1 MAINS
6 RGSITVFQIFLPA
19 LSEEPSPVRH
29 VLAVRGGEGAASGGL
44 NWEINSCSKEVV
56 LAHQVINVAL
66 DTLTRNTLIYEVAG
80 LPLGSSVALWSK
92 RALCQLFIPV
102 RRTPVLCD

>member
-1 MAINS
+1 M
-6 RGSITVFQIFLPA
+6 
-19 LSEEPSPVRH
+19 RH
-29 VLAVRGGEGAASGGL
+29 VLAVRGEGAANEGL
-44 NWEINSCSKEVV
+44 NWETNSCSKEVV
-56 LAHQVINVAL
+56 LAPQVINVAL
-66 DTLTRNTLIYEVAG
+66 DTLTRNTLIYEAAG